1 MFVNYA
7 QKLVCVDATQGIT
20 AYDFQLITVLVTD
33 DYDEGIPV
41 AWLIS
46 NKETAD
52 VLRVFFLKHSKQM
65 RRCKNRNLHE

>member
-1 MFVNYA
+1 VSIAN
-7 QKLVCVDATQGIT
+7 QGTT

-46 NKETAD
+46 NKETA
-52 VLRVFFLKHSKQM
+52 VLRVFSQASETNAEM
-65 RRCKNRNLHE
+65 